1 MSRFVTQD
9 RIKVTVS
16 SMPGSWATI
25 AGQEA
30 ERENVKLRPGAG
42 EPKQVVH
49 TQLEYGDVTVTR
61 LFDADTDAAL
71 LAKLNKGNA
80 FAGTTITEQYLDADG
95 NAVPGS
101 QSHPHRVRGDVVLRP
116 GGRRELLRHG
126 LPDGDLVA
134 CGGRVA
140 DE

>member
-95 NAVPGS
+95 NAIPGS
-101 QSHPHRVRGDVVLRP
+101 QSIHTGCAVLSFSGPEGDANSSDMGYLTVTFSRA
-116 GGRRELLRHG
+116 GAE
-126 LPDGDLVA
+126 
-134 CGGRVA
+134 
-140 DE
+140 

>member
-9 RIKVTVS
+9 RVKITVS
-16 SMPGSWATI
+16 SMPGSWDSRSGA
-25 AGQEA
+25 EA

-49 TQLEYGDVTVTR
+49 TQLEYGDITVTR

-71 LAKLNKGNA
+71 LSQLNSGNA
-80 FAGTTITEQYLDADG
+80 FPGTTVTEQYMDADG

-101 QSHPHRVRGDVVLRP
+101 QSVHTGCAVLSFSGP
-116 GGRRELLRHG
+116 E
-126 LPDGDLVA
+126 
-134 CGGRVA
+134 A
-140 DE
+140 DANSSDMGYLTVTFSRAGAQ

>member
-16 SMPGSWATI
+16 NMPGSWATV

-49 TQLEYGDVTVTR
+49 TQLEYG
-61 LFDADTDAAL
+61 
-71 LAKLNKGNA
+71 G
-80 FAGTTITEQYLDADG
+80 
-95 NAVPGS
+95 
-101 QSHPHRVRGDVVLRP
+101 
-116 GGRRELLRHG
+116 RHG
-126 LPDGDLVA
+126 DPAVRRRHRRGA
-134 CGGRVA
+134 ARPAEQG
-140 DE
+140 

>member
-1 MSRFVTQD
+1 
-9 RIKVTVS
+9 
-16 SMPGSWATI
+16 MPGSWATI

-71 LAKLNKGNA
+71 LAQLNKGEA

-95 NAVPGS
+95 NADPRFAV
-101 QSHPHRVRGDVVLRP
+101 HPHRVCCVVVLRP
-116 GGRRELLRHG
+116 GGRREQQRHG
-126 LPDGDLVA
+126 LPDGDLQPR
-134 CGGRVA
+134 GG
-140 DE
+140 

>member
-42 EPKQVVH
+42 EPKFFL
-49 TQLEYGDVTVTR
+49 TEEYVIG
-61 LFDADTDAAL
+61 AG
-71 LAKLNKGNA
+71 KLKKLY
-80 FAGTTITEQYLDADG
+80 IK
-95 NAVPGS
+95 
-101 QSHPHRVRGDVVLRP
+101 
-116 GGRRELLRHG
+116 LLR
-126 LPDGDLVA
+126 LVCALMPLAFIRFVEDTYLKKHHYQQLIVLA
-134 CGGRVA
+134 CKRK
-140 DE
+140 